1 MPHFEDESSISRSEE
16 LLIPSSAL
24 CLRVPGTR
32 GEELVVHREGDEDFV
47 FLFEALDDACDYASA
62 AEKALGFAPEI
73 GRVRVS
79 ELHFRTAR
87 FKPAV
92 GDQVDVTLRRR

>member
-1 MPHFEDESSISRSEE
+1 MPQFNNEPPSVSQTAFV
-16 LLIPSSAL
+16 PSSAL
-24 CLRVPGTR
+24 CLKVPGTS
-32 GEELVVHREGDEDFV
+32 GDELVVHREGREDYV
-47 FLFEALDDACDYASA
+47 FLFEALDDASDYAHA
-62 AEKALGFAPEI
+62 AEEALGFTPDI

-92 GDQVDVTLRRR
+92 GEQVDLPLQYHQ